1 MQKTVTLFFVLVY
14 SVIAAGAEVRR
25 CGTDAFGNA
34 VCLDKDGVVIA
45 APGKAGADAARDAP
59 SDRAEEESGRK
70 AGHDDRE
77 QRPRCGVDP
86 FGNRVCR

>member
-14 SVIAAGAEVRR
+14 PAIAAGAEVTR

-45 APGKAGADAARDAP
+45 VPGKAGADAGGNAA
-59 SDRAEEESGRK
+59 SDRAGEESGSK
-70 AGHDDRE
+70 AGDQE